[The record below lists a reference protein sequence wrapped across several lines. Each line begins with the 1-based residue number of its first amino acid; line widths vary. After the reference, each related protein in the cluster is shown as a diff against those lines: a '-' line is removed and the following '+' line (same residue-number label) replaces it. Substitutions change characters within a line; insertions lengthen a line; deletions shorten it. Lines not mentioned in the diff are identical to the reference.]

1 MRDRVTGVEL
11 RYRRIRLVD
20 VQPTPKID
28 DPAGIGH
35 DASVVEVINDAPI
48 YDDAEGLPRLLQL
61 FEHRFL
67 LRAIIILIAR
77 TGLDNNAR
85 QPSGVSVL
93 NELQQNLVHVSDL
106 VVLSQVRVTDPN
118 LSRIEQVRKQDVR
131 HGMTHARF
139 DLVSLGDGARLQ
151 QGTTV
156 KDG

>member
-11 RYRRIRLVD
+11 RQRRVCLVN
-20 VQPTPKID
+20 VQPTSKID

-48 YDDAEGLPRLLQL
+48 DGDPELSPRLLQL
-61 FEHRFL
+61 FERRFL
-67 LRAIIILIAR
+67 LRAVVILVAR
-77 TGLDNNAR
+77 AGLDNNAR
-85 QPSGVSVL
+85 QPSGIGML
-93 NELQQNLVHVSDL
+93 NKLQQNLVHVSDL